1 MFKPVDVKALPGF
14 KIWVRFADGT
24 EGKTDLSHLA
34 GRGVFALWN
43 DDEVFRNVHV
53 GPQGQIAWSEDV
65 EICPDSIYLR
75 LTGKTPEEV
84 FSNLSR
90 VPAGA

>member
-14 KIWVRFADGT
+14 KIWIRFADGT

-43 DDEVFRNVHV
+43 DDEAFQGVHV
-53 GPQGQIAWSEDV
+53 GPQGQIAWSEEV

-75 LTGKTPEEV
+75 LTGKRPEEV
-84 FSNLSR
+84 FPNLSR

>member
-34 GRGVFALWN
+34 GRGVFVLWN
-43 DDEVFRNVHV
+43 DDEAFQNVHV
-53 GPQGQIAWSEDV
+53 GPHGQIAWSEEV

-84 FSNLSR
+84 FPNLSR